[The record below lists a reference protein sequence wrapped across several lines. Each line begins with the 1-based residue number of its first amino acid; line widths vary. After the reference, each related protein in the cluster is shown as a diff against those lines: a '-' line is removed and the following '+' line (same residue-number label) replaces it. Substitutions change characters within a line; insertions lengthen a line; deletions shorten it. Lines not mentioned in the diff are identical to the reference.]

1 MTTAIFFDLD
11 GTLLSFDCP
20 YDRLLREAFERELGH
35 TSAAMVDAYEERFAA
50 AFEAIEADPVEA
62 GMAAAL
68 AAERL
73 DGDPEALASALLD
86 AELRHSIL
94 PEGTVES
101 LDALAESN
109 RLGVLTNGVT
119 DWQRAK
125 LDHHGLLARFE
136 TVVCSYEIG
145 AHKPDAAPFAAARER
160 IDAET
165 YVMVGDDYEADI
177 EGARAAG
184 FVPVRV
190 EESDGTPGFWATLRA
205 MV

>member
-11 GTLLSFDCP
+11 GTLLRFDCP
-20 YDRLLREAFERELGH
+20 YDQLLREALTRELGQE
-35 TSAAMVDAYEERFAA
+35 SEAMVDAYEERFAA
-50 AFEAIEADPVEA
+50 AFDACEANPVEA

-68 AAERL
+68 AAADI
-73 DGDPEALASALLD
+73 DGDPEALAAALLD
-86 AELRHSIL
+86 AELRHSVV

-109 RLGVLTNGVT
+109 SLGVLTNGVP

-125 LDHHGLLARFE
+125 LDHHSLLSRFE
-136 TVVCSYEIG
+136 TVVCSYEVG
-145 AHKPDAAPFAAARER
+145 AHKPDAAPFSTARER

-177 EGARAAG
+177 EGAREAG

-190 EESDGTPGFWATLRA
+190 EESEGKPAFWATLRA
-205 MV
+205 MI